1 MNKRLR
7 DAGELSEFEAAT
19 LAPYAVH
26 SKDCA
31 GREHPEQDAGHRS
44 PFQRDWHR
52 ITHSQGFRKL
62 EFKTQVFVY
71 GEGGEHGD
79 VIRNR
84 LTHTLEVSQIA
95 TSIARSLGLNEDL
108 ASAIALAHDLG
119 HTPFGH
125 SGEEELKALVP
136 GFNHNVHSLRI
147 VRELERR
154 YEGFNGLNLTL
165 DTLEGIEKH
174 ETEYDKVGALQF
186 RPGMMPPLEAQVVS
200 AADTTAFRAHDVE
213 DALVTCTLTTQDF
226 SSAGLKLWD
235 LAFAPLAEIADRRV
249 QMAQLSRRLIDA
261 MVSDVQLETVRR
273 LDEAQVGTLQQVRE
287 FHGNF
292 AVFSGG
298 FSRDLSALGE
308 FLYERFYKN
317 WHIQRMTN
325 KGRMIIRRLYEEYE
339 EHPDIL
345 PPDTAAEYW
354 QAVEAGEDGSL
365 VLADYLAGMTDRYA
379 VQEYLRL
386 FEVGHPV

>member
-1 MNKRLR
+1 M
-7 DAGELSEFEAAT
+7 
-19 LAPYAVH
+19 
-26 SKDCA
+26 
-31 GREHPEQDAGHRS
+31 
-44 PFQRDWHR
+44 
-52 ITHSQGFRKL
+52 
-62 EFKTQVFVY
+62 
-71 GEGGEHGD
+71 
-79 VIRNR
+79 
-84 LTHTLEVSQIA
+84 
-95 TSIARSLGLNEDL
+95 
-108 ASAIALAHDLG
+108 
-119 HTPFGH
+119 
-125 SGEEELKALVP
+125 
-136 GFNHNVHSLRI
+136 
-147 VRELERR
+147 RELERR

-213 DALVTCTLTTQDF
+213 DALVTGTLTTQNF
-226 SSAGLKLWD
+226 SEAGLKLWD
-235 LAFAPLAEIADRRV
+235 MAFAPLTEIADKRV
-249 QMAQLSRRLIDA
+249 QMAQLSRRLIDM
-261 MVSDVQLETVRR
+261 MVSDVQRETVHR
-273 LDEAQVGTLQQVRE
+273 LDEAQISTLLQVRE

-292 AVFSGG
+292 AG
-298 FSRDLSALGE
+298 FSDGFREDLSALGE

-325 KGRMIIRRLYEEYE
+325 KGRMIIRKLYEEYE

-345 PPDTAAEYW
+345 PPEAAADYR
-354 QAVEAGEDGSL
+354 QAREAGEDGSL